1 MNRRQF
7 IHRLALAGGVYS
19 MPRFIPEAFAQTN
32 FSGKL
37 LITFQATGGWDVT
50 SFCDPKK
57 NVAGERVITNWSTT
71 ADIGTAGNLRYAP
84 FANNKTFFEKYY
96 ARTLVING
104 IDTQTNAHDTGVV
117 TSWSGRTALG
127 YPSLTAL
134 YAASVAPNLALS
146 YLNFGGYGTTAG
158 IINRTRIANPDQ
170 IKNIIYPNVNENTNL
185 NFIDEADYQRVKALQ
200 TENLQ
205 KLAADPAALPLDR
218 ANRAYLH
225 NAMQNTDAL
234 KAFGSLIPASS
245 AIHASRKV
253 STRNQFSTIHQ
264 QIQMTL
270 LAFKSGLT
278 VSADVFD
285 PGFDTHES
293 HDAEHL
299 LALNNVL
306 DALDYLWTYA
316 EQLGLADR
324 LLVVVGSDFGRT
336 PYYNASEGKDHWPI
350 GSYLIMEKNA
360 GYTNR
365 IIGETDGGHNALSIN
380 PTTLTRNDSN
390 GTHIYSK
397 HVHRALRKYL
407 GISTSAVTTP
417 FALNATEDFAFFG

>member
-7 IHRLALAGGVYS
+7 IHRFALAAGVYS
-19 MPRFIPEAFAQTN
+19 LPRFVPEAFAQTS

-37 LITFQATGGWDVT
+37 LITFQVTGGWDVT

-57 NVAGERVITNWSTT
+57 NVAGEKVITNWSNT

-84 FANNKTFFEKYY
+84 FGNNKTFFEKHY
-96 ARTLVING
+96 AKTLVING
-104 IDTQTNAHDTGVV
+104 VDTQTNAHDTGVV

-158 IINRTRIANPDQ
+158 VINRTRISNPAE
-170 IKNIIYPNVNENTNL
+170 IKNIIFPNVNEANNG
-185 NFIDEADYQRVKALQ
+185 NFIDDADYQRIRALQ
-200 TENLQ
+200 ASNLQ
-205 KLAADPAALPLDR
+205 TLAADPAALPLDR
-218 ANRAYLH
+218 RNRAYLF
-225 NAMQNTDAL
+225 NAMQNTEAL
-234 KAFGSLIPASS
+234 KAFGNLIPATS
-245 AIHASRKV
+245 AIQAVRKV
-253 STRNQFSTIHQ
+253 NDRNQNSSIHQ

-278 VSADVFD
+278 VAADIYD
-285 PGFDTHES
+285 SGFDTHAD
-293 HDAEHL
+293 HDSEHV
-299 LALNNVL
+299 LALNNVT

-316 EQLGLADR
+316 ETLGLADR
-324 LLVVVGSDFGRT
+324 LVVVVGSDFGRT
-336 PYYNASEGKDHWPI
+336 PYYNASDGKDHWAI
-350 GSYLIMEKNA
+350 GSYLVMEKNA

-365 IIGETDGGHNALSIN
+365 IIGETDGGHNALAIN
-380 PTTLTRNDSN
+380 PTTMTRNDGN

-407 GISTSAVTTP
+407 GISTAAVTTP
-417 FALNATEDFAFFG
+417 FALNSTEDFAFFG